1 MVKFNNLPLLKR
13 LNVFLY
19 RIDMTLVISRSQI
32 EEELQ
37 ASIGERVQFLLYRKI
52 KRLRLTMAV
61 LFEQ

>member
-19 RIDMTLVISRSQI
+19 RIDMTLGISRSQI

-37 ASIGERVQFLLYRKI
+37 AIIGERVQFLLYRKI

>member
-19 RIDMTLVISRSQI
+19 RIDMTLGISRSQI
-32 EEELQ
+32 EEKLQ

>member
-19 RIDMTLVISRSQI
+19 RIDMTLGISRSQI

-61 LFEQ
+61 LFEL